1 MIQLVA
7 SQAKIWYFVT
17 ALLIPKGGGQLPG
30 TNSQA
35 YFYPTKVE
43 CTTAHAAF
51 ARKPSTLNK
60 SSRWSNCRSGNATA
74 RWQFDAIEMWRE
86 GGKIKTKSRARL
98 FVTRNSCEAAR
109 DQYIQKVMKSESN
122 IKYHWNPFC
131 RPIRLAGTNV

>member
-1 MIQLVA
+1 MFQAIA

-17 ALLIPKGGGQLPG
+17 AVLVPKGGGELPV
-30 TNSQA
+30 TNSEA
-35 YFYPTKVE
+35 YFYPTKAE

-51 ARKPSTLNK
+51 ARKANTLNK
-60 SSRWSNCRSGNATA
+60 SSRWSNCFSGNASA

-98 FVTRNSCEAAR
+98 FVTRNSCESAR
-109 DQYIQKVMKSESN
+109 GEHIRKSMLKKSN
-122 IKYHWNPFC
+122 RKYHWNRFC